1 MAVKLCVGQDPH
13 QNNNQRGNPVSSLN
27 ALKRKVTMKIKS
39 IIAGSLAFA
48 GLALCPVV
56 RADEVTDWNQHMLTA
71 IKTANQSPLVATR
84 SAAIVASSV
93 FDALNGIER
102 RYDPIRVPADA
113 PRGASRRAAAVQ
125 AAYASLVKLFPA
137 QQPDL
142 AAKLAASLSAIAGEE
157 AVEDSRS
164 MQRGIAWGQAVADA
178 IWTWRSTDGFTPAP
192 PPFLGGS
199 AVGQWRPTPPANL
212 PGAGPQF
219 AYMTPWAIPSPSAFR
234 PPGPPALNSAEY
246 LADYN
251 EVKVMGSLTSALRT
265 ADQTLFCNFWAQSTP
280 TWLWNS
286 AALSLI
292 EQNHTTLSQNARL
305 LAALNIAM
313 ADAAIACF
321 EAKYHY
327 VFWRPITAIPL
338 AATDGNNDTQ
348 ADLTWTTL
356 LATPNHPEYPS
367 GHSTVS
373 GSAAAVLADFFG
385 DNTAF
390 TVYSDSAA
398 LPGVSRSFPSF
409 SEALEE
415 VKVAR
420 IFAGIHFR
428 AACDDGQATGIQVA
442 GYILENSMQR
452 INGKGMGQL
461 QH

>member
-1 MAVKLCVGQDPH
+1 VKLCVGQDPH
-13 QNNNQRGNPVSSLN
+13 QTNNQRGNSVSALN

-39 IIAGSLAFA
+39 IIASGLALA
-48 GLALCPVV
+48 GFALCPVV
-56 RADEVTDWNQHMLTA
+56 RADEVTDWNQHTLTA
-71 IKTANQSPLVATR
+71 IKTANQSPFVASR

-93 FDALNGIER
+93 FDAVNGIER
-102 RYDPIRVPADA
+102 RYDPIHVPANA

-125 AAYASLVKLFPA
+125 AAYASLVKLLPA
-137 QQPDL
+137 QKADL
-142 AAKLAASLSAIAGEE
+142 DAKLAASMSAIASDE
-157 AVEDSRS
+157 AVQDNQSIL
-164 MQRGIAWGQAVADA
+164 RGIAWGQAVADA
-178 IWTWRSTDGFTPAP
+178 IWTWRSTDGLTSAL

-212 PGAGPQF
+212 AGAGEQF

-251 EVKVMGSLTSALRT
+251 EVKAMGNLTSPLRT
-265 ADQTLFCNFWAQSTP
+265 ADQTVSCNFWAQSTP
-280 TWLWNS
+280 AWLWNS
-286 AALSLI
+286 TALSLI
-292 EQNHTTLSQNARL
+292 DQNHTTLSQNARL

-313 ADAAIACF
+313 ADAVIACW

-338 AATDGNNDTQ
+338 AATDGNGDTVE
-348 ADLTWTTL
+348 DLTWTTL
-356 LATPNHPEYPS
+356 FATPNHPEYPS

-373 GSAAAVLADFFG
+373 GSGAAVLADFFG

-390 TVYSDSAA
+390 TVYSDSAT
-398 LPGVSRSFPSF
+398 LPGVSRSFTSF
-409 SEALEE
+409 SQALEE
-415 VKVAR
+415 VKEAR

-442 GYILENSMQR
+442 DYILENSMQR
-452 INGKGMGQL
+452 GNGKGLGQL
-461 QH
+461 RR